1 MKTIKQECGCKI
13 INDIKTVDWLVRNTK
28 VRTFDNIT
36 FTGYQRRVNE
46 NHVSNIVKYLKENP
60 FYLPTSI
67 ICATDEEVT
76 NDTTLNIVDGQ
87 HRVEAFKKL
96 KENNPDKYND
106 IKDCELSVVILEK
119 PSEALEVDTFIT
131 INKTSRKVDTSLAYV
146 LKNKINR
153 NNTSSSD
160 LTIAKKEF
168 LAVELAINLNSDINS
183 LWYNRILLEG
193 NPTGNSNETISLN
206 SFVKSIQMLIS
217 NLNKYNIIGI
227 DWKNDKELNEIINDI
242 KYIYLKIWDAVKFK
256 WPNLFKEES
265 INNSVIQGTIGVSAI
280 NKYIILQLK
289 KQNKNYNLEQ
299 FISEVEYWIVNTNI
313 SQDEWYKGNRF
324 SQFSSAAGFNIVA
337 NMLFDSLEQ

>member
-13 INDIKTVDWLVRNTK
+13 IHDIKTVDWLVENTK
-28 VRTFDNIT
+28 VRTFDNIN
-36 FTGYQRRVNE
+36 FTGYQRQVNE

-67 ICATDEEVT
+67 ICAADENVT
-76 NDTTLNIVDGQ
+76 NDTALNIVDGQ

-96 KENNPDKYND
+96 KEIDLEKYNS
-106 IKDCELSVVILEK
+106 IKNYELSVVILEK

-146 LKNKINR
+146 LKNKINK
-153 NNTSSSD
+153 NKTSSTD

-168 LAVELAINLNSDINS
+168 LAVELAINLNSDKNS

-193 NPTGNSNETISLN
+193 NPTRNSNETISLN
-206 SFVKSIQMLIS
+206 SFVKSAQMLIS
-217 NLNKYNIIGI
+217 YLNKYNIIEI
-227 DWKNDKELNEIINDI
+227 SWKNDEELNKIINAIKDI
-242 KYIYLKIWDAVKFK
+242 YFKIWDAVKIK

-265 INNSVIQGTIGVSAI
+265 INNSVLQGTIGVSAI

-289 KQNKNYNLEQ
+289 NKNKNYSLEE
-299 FISEVEYWIVNTNI
+299 FISEVAYWIENINI

-337 NMLFDSLEQ
+337 NMLLDSLEQ

>member
-1 MKTIKQECGCKI
+1 MRTIKQECGCKI

-28 VRTFDNIT
+28 VRTFDNIK

-76 NDTTLNIVDGQ
+76 NNTTLNIVDGQ

-96 KENNPDKYND
+96 KENNLDKYND

-168 LAVELAINLNSDINS
+168 LAVELAINLNSDRNS

-193 NPTGNSNETISLN
+193 NPTRNSNETISLN

-217 NLNKYNIIGI
+217 YLNKYNIIGI

-242 KYIYLKIWDAVKFK
+242 KDIYLKIWDAV
-256 WPNLFKEES
+256 
-265 INNSVIQGTIGVSAI
+265 
-280 NKYIILQLK
+280 
-289 KQNKNYNLEQ
+289 
-299 FISEVEYWIVNTNI
+299 
-313 SQDEWYKGNRF
+313 
-324 SQFSSAAGFNIVA
+324 
-337 NMLFDSLEQ
+337 